1 MNMLLHNIQY
11 QHFEIANGDTL
22 EEPAFK
28 DKKFSA
34 VVANPPY
41 SAKWSA
47 DKKFLE
53 DERFSPYGKLAPSN
67 KADFAFVCHM
77 LAP

>member
-28 DKKFSA
+28 DKNS
-34 VVANPPY
+34 VQ
-41 SAKWSA
+41 S
-47 DKKFLE
+47 
-53 DERFSPYGKLAPSN
+53 
-67 KADFAFVCHM
+67 
-77 LAP
+77 

>member
-47 DKKFLE
+47 DKN
-53 DERFSPYGKLAPSN
+53 S
-67 KADFAFVCHM
+67 
-77 LAP
+77 

>member
-22 EEPAFK
+22 EEPAFM

-53 DERFSPYGKLAPSN
+53 DERFSLTANSHLLAKQILPSS
-67 KADFAFVCHM
+67 AIC
-77 LAP
+77 